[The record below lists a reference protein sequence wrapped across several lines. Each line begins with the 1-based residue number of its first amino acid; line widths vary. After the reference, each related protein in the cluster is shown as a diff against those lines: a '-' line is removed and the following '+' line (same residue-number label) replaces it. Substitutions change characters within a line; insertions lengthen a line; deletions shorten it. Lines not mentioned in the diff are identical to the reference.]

1 LRRELMAQQGAHG
14 LSEDLLAHLS
24 QIFAASPAVI
34 ARWWRMRPDRVI
46 ERISREALGYRLC
59 DRSFHGE
66 VQDLAGLH
74 DDAPVLL
81 DPKLLEDDTAD
92 FEFSDHLAYDEP
104 QCIPAR
110 SEIRR
115 SGL

>member
-1 LRRELMAQQGAHG
+1 
-14 LSEDLLAHLS
+14 
-24 QIFAASPAVI
+24 
-34 ARWWRMRPDRVI
+34 MRPDRVV
-46 ERISREALGYRLC
+46 ERISREALGYRLR
-59 DRSFHGE
+59 DQSFHGE